1 VLVEVE
7 GFDVVEAAVP
17 VVSVEVEGALAVGVG
32 EEVAPS
38 PVAARESVL

>member
-1 VLVEVE
+1 MLVEVE

-17 VVSVEVEGALAVGVG
+17 VVSVEGALAVGVG